1 MNYAHYTLPTET
13 SLPQRSYHRK
23 FHSRRRKKRPKIF
36 YGKRY
41 QESET
46 EAHGSTSEVT
56 TVSKLKLALPQPTI
70 EAEVHSDSSSSSSN
84 TNSGSDSCNEEETSD
99 GSDEEMQI
107 GYESSGNRVLDVA
120 ALNSALT
127 KAANCS
133 VCGNTGTLQVRSDF
147 TTRSGIVVPTS
158 FHCTNC
164 GNTVHIE
171 SKKIDSPGRRC
182 AYELNSRLALGMRLM
197 GRGRAALRKLCGV
210 MELPPPLSSKAFQA
224 HTKAIHEAVV
234 AEAHASICQA
244 VQNIRDRNSTP
255 HDHTMD
261 ISVSCDA
268 AWAPLTQDKY

>member
-1 MNYAHYTLPTET
+1 
-13 SLPQRSYHRK
+13 
-23 FHSRRRKKRPKIF
+23 
-36 YGKRY
+36 
-41 QESET
+41 
-46 EAHGSTSEVT
+46 
-56 TVSKLKLALPQPTI
+56 
-70 EAEVHSDSSSSSSN
+70 
-84 TNSGSDSCNEEETSD
+84 
-99 GSDEEMQI
+99 MQI

-197 GRGRAALRKLCGV
+197 GRGRAAQLCGV